1 MMLADLLT
9 TLATQ
14 GALKPSRVPAMKTSI
29 KSLAEALGHTSP
41 GECPADWALREE
53 ATWGKAL
60 EDHWRTLETQGRPA
74 GASMRRNTRNDI
86 RKVFTLAEASG
97 LLTAPL
103 PTRLLPRLST
113 RQVFLRERST
123 TAPYK
128 STYNNQGA
136 RRYWLPQAQW
146 PPDITEGFQAY
157 RARCGGRLRETTF
170 QTYVKCLATY
180 LGYHAH
186 IVGHPLTW
194 DEVFDP
200 AHVTAFMRWHA
211 ERLGR
216 SSTAHGQLVAI
227 KLTTMAQ
234 VLGYRQAEALGALR
248 RELKPPAPL
257 HAKRQHHWVDLD
269 TLETVAETCLAEGR
283 APYNIQKATRFPGA
297 QRAVGFQR
305 GVLLKLLRRIPLRS
319 RNLREMQLDRHL
331 WKEQTTGHWHL
342 TLPATISKSAAVASR
357 STSTRSISQPTAPS
371 LSPSSRNGS
380 PCTAPSCRA
389 RRLPFV
395 FLTQCG
401 RPFTERS
408 IHQTLSEA
416 VAQRTGQR
424 FYPHLARSIW
434 ATEFLLSDKAPDWM
448 TAAVMLGD
456 KVGTVMASY
465 YDLVDQAHH
474 AKASAFLDK
483 KLHAG

>member
-305 GVLLKLLRRIPLRS
+305 GVLLKLLRRIHCARATYARCSSIGISGRS
-319 RNLREMQLDRHL
+319 RRPG
-331 WKEQTTGHWHL
+331 TG
-342 TLPATISKSAAVASR
+342 I
-357 STSTRSISQPTAPS
+357 
-371 LSPSSRNGS
+371 S
-380 PCTAPSCRA
+380 PC
-389 RRLPFV
+389 RRRSQNRPPWPAGQQVRDQSLNLPPRV
-395 FLTQCG
+395 
-401 RPFTERS
+401 
-408 IHQTLSEA
+408 
-416 VAQRTGQR
+416 
-424 FYPHLARSIW
+424 YPHPRGMAHRVPPQAAGRAGLPLCLPDPVRPPVHRAQHTPDTLGSRP
-434 ATEFLLSDKAPDWM
+434 AYGAALLS
-448 TAAVMLGD
+448 TLGQEHLGD
-456 KVGTVMASY
+456 
-465 YDLVDQAHH
+465 
-474 AKASAFLDK
+474 
-483 KLHAG
+483 